1 MDDMVRA
8 GKQGRTL
15 PKAGMMMCT
24 AAGWAAALASLV
36 SYPYVFGAAAI
47 ILGIRI
53 SKGGSRAGL
62 PLVAASILLM
72 AAGLIFSDMLHEYLK
87 NIIGV

>member
-8 GKQGRTL
+8 GKEGRTL
-15 PKAGMMMCT
+15 PKAVMMMCT
-24 AAGWAAALASLV
+24 AAGWAAAFASLV
-36 SYPYVFGAAAI
+36 GYPYIFGAAAI

-53 SKGGSRAGL
+53 SKGGSRAGM

-72 AAGLIFSDMLHEYLK
+72 AAGLIFSDMLRGYLE
-87 NIIGV
+87 NIIGI